1 MNIVLIIRDEDENET
16 EHSFPAKFA
25 VCGRCDGH
33 GSVMNP
39 SMANHCY
46 TEEEFNET
54 FHDPEDRAEY
64 FKRGGIYDIVCPTC
78 KGERVE
84 LVVNESGLSKKDSAL
99 LAEFRASEVERL
111 AELEAER
118 RTMYYENGG
127 Y

>member
-1 MNIVLIIRDEDENET
+1 MNIVLKLQNEDGDET

-25 VCGRCDGH
+25 VCGECDGH

-46 TEEEFNET
+46 TAEEFEET

-64 FKRGGIYDIVCPTC
+64 FKRGGIYDIQCPTC
-78 KGERVE
+78 KGARVE
-84 LVVNESGLSKKDSAL
+84 SVVDESRLSKEQSVL
-99 LAEFRASEVERL
+99 WAEFQESERERI
-111 AELEAER
+111 AELEADR

>member
-1 MNIVLIIRDEDENET
+1 MNIVLKLQNEDGEET
-16 EHSFPAKFA
+16 EHSFPAKYS

-46 TEEEFNET
+46 TAEEFNET

-64 FKRGGIYDIVCPTC
+64 FNRGGIYDIACPTC

-84 LVVNESGLSKKDSAL
+84 LVVNESGLSKEDSAL